1 MSRIRMR
8 FRPNEQGQS
17 IVILALFFLFAFL
30 VFAALSV
37 DGTMIYLRRRQLQNM
52 ADAAALAAAEQLSQ
66 NKDVDVAYQVA
77 MESIEENKGRVEWYF
92 RSDPPYPPYPNPPV
106 TNVGSGLDLSMGI
119 EITNACDVRVA
130 LLWSDMG
137 TYFTQFFGRQTLQVG
152 ARAHTSCSK
161 VGGLQPIAV
170 KRFGDE
176 RDWDVNLTNV
186 NDATVYCDECSTHK
200 SLLEQGLHKAN
211 DFLQPEGLDVISEW
225 PGFPNDTDSMYDSP
239 VPFADLAL
247 GAPGRE
253 YFFLGSGVTP
263 NVGTTSYAGLVN
275 LDIRHVS
282 SPPLEYYNGVEAGT
296 QSNVLK
302 DLGEYY
308 IRRGYCGEIPV
319 PGDQVAVYNGGSTA
333 FAAHAFQDIYR
344 VGDVVAVIVY
354 NGHVFS
360 SPSLAMTGSPDYQA
374 THPTTQTVTS
384 NVLTYS
390 IHLEAE
396 NGFQSAAGGLT
407 MNVEGLDGFA
417 EWGFSPTSPV
427 LGRNGINE
435 RTLTLHVT
443 PTLTISE
450 PTHVVTGT
458 RTFYVSAIDD
468 KLGGTGIRRY
478 WAGVATIGDEV
489 NYDQRDLPAVTCTP
503 TNSDQNYP
511 FLTVVKGQQARY
523 ELQLDLWGVASE
535 QDVTVS
541 AGSLETGFEWVTAPD
556 WTRRPDPSKHPGAKL
571 RINLKVNDAAVPRME
586 PYVIPLT
593 VSATGMDS
601 QPCDLY
607 VIVEEAQTTVKEYV
621 EILGYAALEVTGY
634 YNSTNLIDPD
644 DPNSSPAN
652 AVRGRIVSEL
662 MYDPSDLE
670 YGSRARLIPW
680 EWDEP

>member
-52 ADAAALAAAEQLSQ
+52 ADAAALATAEQLSQ
-66 NKDVDVAYQVA
+66 NKDVDAAYQVA
-77 MESIEENKGRVEWYF
+77 MDSIEENNGRLEWY
-92 RSDPPYPPYPNPPV
+92 SWNGQPAPAGNED
-106 TNVGSGLDLSMGI
+106 SGVDLTMGI
-119 EITNACDVRVA
+119 EITDACDVRVA

-137 TYFTQFFGRQTLQVG
+137 TYFTQFFGRETLQVG

-176 RDWDVNLTNV
+176 RDWNVNLTNV

-200 SLLEQGLHKAN
+200 SLLEQGLQNAN
-211 DFLQPEGLDVISEW
+211 DFLQPEGSDEIAEW
-225 PGFPNDTDSMYDSP
+225 PGFPDHTELMYDAP
-239 VPFADLAL
+239 DPFADLASNE
-247 GAPGRE
+247 PGRE

-275 LDIRHVS
+275 LDIRNVS
-282 SPPLEYYNGVEAGT
+282 SSPRYCNGVDAGT

-302 DLGEYY
+302 DLGAYY
-308 IRRGYCGEIPV
+308 IRHGYCCCDIPR
-319 PGDQVAVYNGGSTA
+319 PGDQVAIYNGGSTA
-333 FAAHAFQDIYR
+333 FAAQAFQDTYK

-468 KLGGTGIRRY
+468 KLGGTQIRRY
-478 WAGVATIGDEV
+478 WAGVASIGDEV
-489 NYDQRDLPAVTCTP
+489 DYVQRDLPAVTCTP

-523 ELQLDLWGVASE
+523 EVQLDLWGVASE

-571 RINLKVNDAAVPRME
+571 RINLKVNDDANAGQL
-586 PYVIPLT
+586 YTIPLT

-607 VIVEEAQTTVKEYV
+607 VVVEEAQTTVKEYV
-621 EILGYAALEVTGY
+621 EILGYAALEVMGY
-634 YNSTNLIDPD
+634 YNSTNLINPD

-662 MYDPSDLE
+662 MTDPSDLE

-680 EWDEP
+680 EWDGP